1 MSAPKSNYLTVSEVA
16 AYLRCSE
23 RKIWQLLRSG
33 ELERCKLA
41 TGRTMVPLS
50 SLRALENRAFDPK
63 RGPLG
68 GGK

>member
-1 MSAPKSNYLTVSEVA
+1 MKAPKSPYLTVPETAV
-16 AYLRCSE
+16 YLRCSE

-41 TGRTMVPLS
+41 TGRTLVSQS

-63 RGPLG
+63 RDPSG

>member
-1 MSAPKSNYLTVSEVA
+1 MSAPKSNYLTVPETA

-41 TGRTMVPLS
+41 TGRTMVSLS
-50 SLRALENRAFDPK
+50 SIRVLENRAFDPQ
-63 RGPLG
+63 RGPVG
-68 GGK
+68 DSQ